1 MKLTENNILI
11 TGGTSGIGLA
21 LAKELTEKGN
31 KVIVLG
37 RNKQKLEEVSKNYPS
52 ILTYQGDVSD
62 RSSLISLKNWLSI
75 HMPNLNIVIN
85 SAGIMKAHN
94 LLDSDL
100 SVDELLSEITI
111 NLLGTI
117 TVNHI
122 FLSQLLK
129 QKEAMIVN
137 ISSGLAYLSSAPHP
151 TYSASKAGI
160 QMYTSA
166 LRDQLL
172 YAKKE
177 NVHVMELVPPLVS
190 ETNLQS
196 EDFSNTFG
204 NMKLE
209 NLVRETLKGMEQ
221 NKKRVNAGAAKQ
233 LRLMRQVAQNKAE
246 TYLAKES
253 LKQTFPEGL

>member
-1 MKLTENNILI
+1 
-11 TGGTSGIGLA
+11 
-21 LAKELTEKGN
+21 
-31 KVIVLG
+31 
-37 RNKQKLEEVSKNYPS
+37 
-52 ILTYQGDVSD
+52 
-62 RSSLISLKNWLSI
+62 
-75 HMPNLNIVIN
+75 
-85 SAGIMKAHN
+85 
-94 LLDSDL
+94 
-100 SVDELLSEITI
+100 
-111 NLLGTI
+111 
-117 TVNHI
+117 
-122 FLSQLLK
+122 
-129 QKEAMIVN
+129 
-137 ISSGLAYLSSAPHP
+137 
-151 TYSASKAGI
+151 
-160 QMYTSA
+160 MYTSA
-166 LRDQLL
+166 LRAQLL

-233 LRLMRQVAQNKAE
+233 LRLMRQIAQNKAE